1 MTSISSLQ
9 SIVNGTSSTAST
21 TDSVKEAEDR
31 FMKILIAQMR
41 NQDPLNPLDNAEITS
56 QLAQLST
63 VTGINKLQVS
73 LENLQASFQTSQS
86 LQAADMIGRGVFVTG
101 SSIAL
106 YSATDT
112 SGTTTSQGVLAAN
125 LSGAADSVVLTIR
138 DSSGVAVYTENLGA
152 KSAGMMTY
160 SWDGKTSGGDT
171 AKAGIYSFEVAAT
184 SAGEAVKAT
193 TLSFGEVLSVSTG
206 ASGIELNV
214 ENIGAVSTADVV
226 QIY

>member
-1 MTSISSLQ
+1 
-9 SIVNGTSSTAST
+9 
-21 TDSVKEAEDR
+21 
-31 FMKILIAQMR
+31 MKILIAQMR